1 MIEFSQL
8 NLNTPL
14 QPIKESLFKKKKKY
28 CFLHTGVLLVIIG
41 FNKAYDIRLRFF
53 NDV

>member
-14 QPIKESLFKKKKKY
+14 QPIKENLFKKKKKY
-28 CFLHTGVLLVIIG
+28 CFPYWSIIRNNSILQDLLYKIKI
-41 FNKAYDIRLRFF
+41 F
-53 NDV
+53 

>member
-14 QPIKESLFKKKKKY
+14 QPIKENLFKKKSIVFPYRSIIKNNSI
-28 CFLHTGVLLVIIG
+28 LQDLLYKIKI
-41 FNKAYDIRLRFF
+41 F
-53 NDV
+53 